1 MYRAV
6 SFGCLGEDVSM
17 NKYQPRA
24 EMTNVTLFRLKELKR
39 VALHRQV
46 AVAQPASIIR
56 GGIFICRVS
65 HH

>member
-24 EMTNVTLFRLKELKR
+24 EMTNVTLFRLKELKL
-39 VALHRQV
+39 VLCTGA
-46 AVAQPASIIR
+46 
-56 GGIFICRVS
+56 GGPGPEF
-65 HH
+65 